1 MNGMY
6 IASKLIPDAAAI
18 WLQRWPAISG
28 ALFLYLS
35 GQKAQSGI
43 LNSIISD
50 ALASVANKSGTVSGT
65 ASPSESDKVI
75 TSGEEGEEGSRTNN
89 IPNLID
95 DDMHQTSSHKNIT
108 PVPEPINN
116 ASIGYDTNQTGDYA
130 AKDVTG
136 QVTLLSAFDN
146 HDTQSSDER
155 TGDETVPD
163 ESVSTAEFLSVLDQ
177 MSGSGAPVVEEKVE
191 TTSSEEPSL
200 VGMESGTPGE
210 KFLDWL
216 KSSIL
221 DGTASVNEGE
231 SFAHILAQFVF
242 IVSPECFL
250 NIYR

>member
-1 MNGMY
+1 MMLPSGATPEEQAEQGPAWICAVFLAGLFHHLDWLSQIEGSLANGKAWCPEMEISDANWRVRPRLGRTASMNGMF

-18 WLQRWPAISG
+18 WLQRWPTISG

-50 ALASVANKSGTVSGT
+50 ALGSVAFKSGTVSGT

-75 TSGEEGEEGSRTNN
+75 ISGEKGEEEFRTNN
-89 IPNLID
+89 ISNLID

-116 ASIGYDTNQTGDYA
+116 ASIGYDTNQTDDYA

-146 HDTQSSDER
+146 HHTQSSDER

-163 ESVSTAEFLSVLDQ
+163 ESASTAELLSVLD
-177 MSGSGAPVVEEKVE
+177 
-191 TTSSEEPSL
+191 
-200 VGMESGTPGE
+200 
-210 KFLDWL
+210 
-216 KSSIL
+216 
-221 DGTASVNEGE
+221 
-231 SFAHILAQFVF
+231 
-242 IVSPECFL
+242 
-250 NIYR
+250 

>member
-1 MNGMY
+1 
-6 IASKLIPDAAAI
+6 
-18 WLQRWPAISG
+18 
-28 ALFLYLS
+28 
-35 GQKAQSGI
+35 
-43 LNSIISD
+43 
-50 ALASVANKSGTVSGT
+50 
-65 ASPSESDKVI
+65 
-75 TSGEEGEEGSRTNN
+75 
-89 IPNLID
+89 
-95 DDMHQTSSHKNIT
+95 MHQTSSHKNIT

-200 VGMESGTPGE
+200 VGMESGTPE
-210 KFLDWL
+210 KKFLDWL